1 MKPSTRRWSLAL
13 GAVLLV
19 IVALTLVG
27 GSGLTSRRSPWPL
40 EARLARAARSFLI
53 PREVKEAVN
62 PVSADREVIRD
73 GMEHFADH
81 CAICHAN
88 DGSGDTQM
96 GRALFPPAP
105 DMRGDPTQAMSDGE
119 LFYVIEFG
127 IPFTGMSAWGT
138 GRPEGERAS
147 WELVTFIRHLPDLT
161 EEELNEMEA
170 LNPRSPAGDAR
181 SQEIADFLEGRG
193 AGR

>member
-1 MKPSTRRWSLAL
+1 MSPSTRRWSLAL

-19 IVALTLVG
+19 TMALALVG
-27 GSGLTSRRSPWPL
+27 GSGFTSRREAWPL
-40 EARLARAARSFLI
+40 EARLARGARSFLI
-53 PREVKEAVN
+53 PGEVKELVN
-62 PVSADREVIRD
+62 PVSSDREVVRD

-105 DMRGDPTQAMSDGE
+105 DMRGLPTQAMSDGE

-127 IPFTGMSAWGT
+127 VPLTGMPAWGNGT
-138 GRPEGERAS
+138 PDGERAS
-147 WELVTFIRHLPDLT
+147 WELVRFIRHLPDLT
-161 EEELNEMEA
+161 AEEVEEMEA